1 MGHPD
6 GRRTHP
12 RARTRTHARA
22 HTHTRTHAHRRAHAT
37 AHTHTHTPQH
47 ASANARTHT
56 RTQANAPRTRAR
68 TSARTRTRAGTKEDP
83 PRQSAATACVFL
95 DGPESPQSRKTRTVR
110 ARPAPQPGGAK
121 RVGRSGAPTSTASP
135 RQRRPR
141 GSNRHPTGE
150 HDEGPD
156 SSATQSCQTGL
167 WPMTG
172 LRSEGGAHH
181 GPLSAATSAQ
191 PLGVTKHAFMWV
203 SPSTRL
209 FVGVTKQSCKCRR
222 GCHQA
227 RVCVGSP
234 TSQYHGACS
243 TAPYYAPGKSI
254 SHPAVGDRAGKCQ
267 VNDPAAPIQIA
278 SHGKWYTA

>member
-6 GRRTHP
+6 GRRPRP
-12 RARTRTHARA
+12 RARTSTHARTR
-22 HTHTRTHAHRRAHAT
+22 THTRTHAHRRAHAT

-47 ASANARTHT
+47 ANANARTHT
-56 RTQANAPRTRAR
+56 HTHANAPRTRTRAS
-68 TSARTRTRAGTKEDP
+68 TSARARTRAGTRDDP

-95 DGPESPQSRKTRTVR
+95 DGPESPRSRKTRTVR

-141 GSNRHPTGE
+141 GSNRHPPGE

-191 PLGVTKHAFMWV
+191 PLGSVSAPAGTRRRRIARAF
-203 SPSTRL
+203 SL
-209 FVGVTKQSCKCRR
+209 
-222 GCHQA
+222 
-227 RVCVGSP
+227 
-234 TSQYHGACS
+234 
-243 TAPYYAPGKSI
+243 
-254 SHPAVGDRAGKCQ
+254 
-267 VNDPAAPIQIA
+267 
-278 SHGKWYTA
+278 